1 MIYYCII
8 NKKIC
13 DIFPRNY
20 YKLAESS
27 KQAVNDNPKKK
38 LISLIGKI
46 TDKSKTILKS
56 KSDNQGLI
64 YSNPII
70 SDLSKLHSNAY
81 KLRIYKRFVINGSL
95 SNSAIVY
102 NFIKEELRFM
112 TRGYPEDI
120 INKCQKH
127 SIPEDLEETI
137 SINRKNGLIVLVCAT
152 KLLDIEEYND
162 YDQLE
167 SYMEDLIFC
176 GYITLKNKINDSIK
190 FSVEQINQFNCHMV
204 ISSADNEY
212 NCLSAGFNSGIIDN
226 NNNIFVFDKRDNKLN
241 KLCIRKLYSTKV
253 TKKED
258 EIKKDNKANDK
269 VSKFSR
275 ISKNISQNKKKV
287 ELTVK
292 KTKLMDNDNLINSNS
307 NSKKVE
313 ISLERKNSL
322 ISPSDMSNMGDV
334 SEVRKLNDISNIKID
349 ELNKSNNLSS
359 FDPPQNE
366 SSNNIDKL
374 LFPDRTK
381 KDNTSINIP
390 KNKEE
395 QKEKVINNFLFFE
408 NINYYHGIFDDYDEL
423 KNGIYCIS
431 SSAFNFLY
439 KNKDYKG
446 IKYILEKLNKN
457 TKIFF
462 NMSSIDKSRLIDY
475 FRESGDNVVCSL
487 GECDSDIDQIIS
499 SNVGVSLK
507 NPPNQNM
514 ILSHFY
520 SSKKDIICL
529 KNIIIIGRLLYEN
542 SILVEIVS
550 FSCAVSVNF
559 FLIECLLKNLGIKD
573 TPQNELRFLD
583 LEFLILELFSFSGS
597 PKEKTNMIRNKK
609 KLELYHTCI
618 TYDKNNLY
626 FNKKYKLIYDKTKN
640 INNIYFH
647 TQNNKSNKNSNSKY
661 KNRNNINTLLTE
673 TKFNSHI
680 NIPVKSSRIQSPI
693 SVSSSKTNSFFE
705 TKLLNNN
712 KYRNK
717 NFNLENSQTR
727 EVTPYSNPYNTF
739 SEGNIFKTY
748 NNTNSLKKKIF
759 KADIIL
765 NRRNYQDKQ
774 ISKVYSVILSNY
786 KKIKNQLSNNYI
798 SNQIEQ
804 KEKMKDERNIKNLI
818 KKRRTNLRLLVK
830 ELDLNY
836 NKDKEG
842 FNLED
847 IVIKKRNI
855 IKDRMKNTGQ
865 KWLLNQVQQQV
876 INEDQ
881 ILSKKLILETNLEK
895 KLKSR
900 KKKLS
905 EKMFEEMTLKR
916 KELKNHLIGFKL
928 RYEKD
933 YINKL
938 MKNEMPNFNVP
949 QSLTALLH
957 KYKIMKF

>member
-1 MIYYCII
+1 M
-8 NKKIC
+8 KK
-13 DIFPRNY
+13 N
-20 YKLAESS
+20 
-27 KQAVNDNPKKK
+27 
-38 LISLIGKI
+38 
-46 TDKSKTILKS
+46 
-56 KSDNQGLI
+56 
-64 YSNPII
+64 
-70 SDLSKLHSNAY
+70 
-81 KLRIYKRFVINGSL
+81 
-95 SNSAIVY
+95 
-102 NFIKEELRFM
+102 
-112 TRGYPEDI
+112 
-120 INKCQKH
+120 
-127 SIPEDLEETI
+127 
-137 SINRKNGLIVLVCAT
+137 
-152 KLLDIEEYND
+152 
-162 YDQLE
+162 
-167 SYMEDLIFC
+167 
-176 GYITLKNKINDSIK
+176 
-190 FSVEQINQFNCHMV
+190 
-204 ISSADNEY
+204 
-212 NCLSAGFNSGIIDN
+212 
-226 NNNIFVFDKRDNKLN
+226 
-241 KLCIRKLYSTKV
+241 
-253 TKKED
+253 
-258 EIKKDNKANDK
+258 
-269 VSKFSR
+269 
-275 ISKNISQNKKKV
+275 
-287 ELTVK
+287 
-292 KTKLMDNDNLINSNS
+292 
-307 NSKKVE
+307 
-313 ISLERKNSL
+313 
-322 ISPSDMSNMGDV
+322 MS
-334 SEVRKLNDISNIKID
+334 
-349 ELNKSNNLSS
+349 
-359 FDPPQNE
+359 
-366 SSNNIDKL
+366 
-374 LFPDRTK
+374 
-381 KDNTSINIP
+381 
-390 KNKEE
+390 
-395 QKEKVINNFLFFE
+395 
-408 NINYYHGIFDDYDEL
+408 
-423 KNGIYCIS
+423 
-431 SSAFNFLY
+431 
-439 KNKDYKG
+439 
-446 IKYILEKLNKN
+446 KN
-457 TKIFF
+457 TKIDARANFIDLL
-462 NMSSIDKSRLIDY
+462 SSTEKANKNDY
-475 FRESGDNVVCSL
+475 MLNFLVNKTKEDFKKQVLYANSKQL
-487 GECDSDIDQIIS
+487 YLDSDIYS
-499 SNVGVSLK
+499 
-507 NPPNQNM
+507 QN
-514 ILSHFY
+514 IRK
-520 SSKKDIICL
+520 SKKKTKTL
-529 KNIIIIGRLLYEN
+529 KFSIEKKPFKRNSKFKITNLAKKKSYSIGNINMFNNNLSNKLILKLNSNKTNNNIKHFLDEDDDELDKFDSGKNTERKRFDKLDNLN
-542 SILVEIVS
+542 SILELVDIHE
-550 FSCAVSVNF
+550 
-559 FLIECLLKNLGIKD
+559 K
-573 TPQNELRFLD
+573 TTQNQIDDE
-583 LEFLILELFSFSGS
+583 
-597 PKEKTNMIRNKK
+597 KEKKRLNMVRNKK

-748 NNTNSLKKKIF
+748 NNTNSLKKKMF